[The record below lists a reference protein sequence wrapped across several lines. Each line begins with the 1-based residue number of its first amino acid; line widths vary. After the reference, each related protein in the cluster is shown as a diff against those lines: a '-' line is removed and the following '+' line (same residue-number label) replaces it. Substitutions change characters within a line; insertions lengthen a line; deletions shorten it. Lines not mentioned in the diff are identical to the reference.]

1 MLAALPCFPAF
12 PSALRPRVARFP
24 NPDSSVRVEAA
35 AAPRNH
41 QAGGLPVASGVGGF
55 ANQVDP
61 SVPAQGGGV
70 VDAGESSAHGV
81 GAPSEVPSEADAPP
95 SSATTP
101 CASDV
106 WNVVA
111 DDDADALIS
120 GFDACQCQDED
131 TARTGDE
138 DIAAMTEEFRLA
150 KMHILAP

>member
-1 MLAALPCFPAF
+1 MPAT
-12 PSALRPRVARFP
+12 ATQ
-24 NPDSSVRVEAA
+24 DDD
-35 AAPRNH
+35 
-41 QAGGLPVASGVGGF
+41 Q
-55 ANQVDP
+55 
-61 SVPAQGGGV
+61 PAQGVGV
-70 VDAGESSAHGV
+70 VDVGERSAHGIV
-81 GAPSEVPSEADAPP
+81 APSDVPSEADAPP

-131 TARTGDE
+131 TVRSGDE